1 MVVGGMSRPVLRSTA
16 ALLVAGTAGALA
28 CVPAGAAS
36 TLTVKGRGF
45 GHGVGMS
52 QYGAYGY
59 AKRGRS
65 YTQILGHYYQGTKLA
80 RLSSTPDVGVLLSTG
95 RTKVYITQATRA
107 GSKKLSSRQIYNA
120 RTNGTGG
127 VILRLGNKTVTK
139 SSGAMRLTGSGD
151 PVMLR
156 GSSQTGVRNGEYR
169 GSLEVRP
176 NALGRLNVTNTLD
189 MEDYVRGV
197 VSAESPSSW
206 PAHALRAQAVAART
220 YALTTNAGGLGD
232 GFTQYA
238 DTRSQVYRGVAAE
251 TASTDDAIRV
261 TSGQVVTYKGD
272 PITTFFFSTS
282 GGRTENVENSFLG
295 ADPKP
300 YLRSVRDPYDK
311 ESPKHTWTLRFR
323 ASDAQTKLGSLL
335 KGSLKG
341 IVVDKRGK
349 SPRVIRA
356 RIVGTR
362 GTTTVSGPTLRAKL
376 GLYDTWAS
384 FQTVSTRVARVAR
397 PRAVPRAGETLGIDP
412 DATRSVSRLEGALSG
427 VDHAI
432 WLRVQRGRGG
442 GRWQTIAEVQTARDG
457 AYAATVPGPG
467 VYRVRTKTLLG
478 PNVRVRP

>member
-1 MVVGGMSRPVLRSTA
+1 MSRPVLRSTT
-16 ALLVAGTAGALA
+16 ALLVAGTAAAGALA
-28 CVPAGAAS
+28 CVPAHAAS

-59 AKRGRS
+59 AKHGRS
-65 YTQILGHYYQGTKLA
+65 YRQILGHYYQGTKLT
-80 RLSSTPDVGVLLSTG
+80 RLPSTPDVGVLLSSG
-95 RTKVYITQATRA
+95 ATKVYIRQATRA
-107 GSKKLSSRQIYNA
+107 GDKKLDPGRTYNA
-120 RTNGTGG
+120 RGNGTGG
-127 VILRLGNKTVTK
+127 VILRSGKKKVTK
-139 SSGAMRLTGSGD
+139 SSGAMRLTSSGD

-156 GSSQTGVRNGEYR
+156 GKAQTGVRNGEYR

-176 NALGRLNVTNTLD
+176 NAFGRLNVTNTLG

-251 TASTDDAIRV
+251 TPSTDDAVRA
-261 TSGQVVTYKGD
+261 TRGQVVTYKGV

-311 ESPKHTWTLRFR
+311 ASPKHTWTLRY
-323 ASDAQTKLGSLL
+323 SSSTVSKKLGSLL
-335 KGSLKG
+335 KGSLKR
-341 IVVDKRGK
+341 IVVDKRGV

-362 GTTTVSGPTLRAKL
+362 GTTRVTGPKLRAEL

-384 FQTVSTRVARVAR
+384 FQTVSTRVARALAPR
-397 PRAVPRAGETLGIDP
+397 ATPRAVDTLGARP
-412 DATRSVSRLEGALSG
+412 VLGRRVQRLEGTLTG

-442 GRWQTIAEVQTARDG
+442 GRWQTIAEVQAARDG
-457 AYAATVPGPG
+457 AYGATVPGPG
-467 VYRVRTKTLLG
+467 VYRVRTKTLIG
-478 PNVRVRP
+478 PSVRVRP